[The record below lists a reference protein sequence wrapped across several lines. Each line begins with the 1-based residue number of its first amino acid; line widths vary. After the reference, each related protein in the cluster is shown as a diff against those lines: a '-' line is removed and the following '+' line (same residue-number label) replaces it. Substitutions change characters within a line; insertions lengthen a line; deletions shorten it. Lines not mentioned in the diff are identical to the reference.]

1 MAAPQGSLR
10 DSPCGMLVPSCR
22 DPYRDKERSDCTG
35 AKPIQQG
42 GSSILEEIRN
52 MQNMTNTIK
61 LNSSKTQEL
70 FYKLY
75 GKDVRVVQEQIR
87 RYGKIIKQ
95 YQNYFSLTPVH
106 LFSAPGRTEI
116 GGNHTDHNAGRVL
129 AATINLDSIAAVAKT
144 HNNAVTIYSEGYTNP
159 FKVVL
164 DDLEPKKKE
173 EETTTALI
181 RGIAARFK
189 ELGYNIGGFNACISS
204 NVMVGSGLSS
214 SASIEVL
221 IGTIMNHLYNEG
233 RVSKKEIA
241 LIGQY
246 AENNYFN
253 KPCGLMDQLTIAVGG
268 IISIDFRD
276 SKKPVVNKVNF
287 DISSQNYSILV
298 VDTGGNHADLT
309 EDYAS
314 IPGEMK
320 SVARELRGEVCRDI
334 AYKDLIEK
342 VRQLRPKVGDR
353 AILRSLHF
361 LGDNQR
367 VLDQVEALEKGDFD
381 TFLGLVNE
389 SGNSSCKW
397 LQNCFT
403 IKNPSEQG
411 ITLALALTE
420 NYLKNSGRKGA
431 CRVHGG
437 GFAGTVQ
444 VFIP

>member
-1 MAAPQGSLR
+1 
-10 DSPCGMLVPSCR
+10 
-22 DPYRDKERSDCTG
+22 
-35 AKPIQQG
+35 
-42 GSSILEEIRN
+42 
-52 MQNMTNTIK
+52 MQNRINAIK
-61 LNSSKTQEL
+61 LLNAPKIKEL
-70 FYKLY
+70 LYKLY
-75 GKDVRVVQEQIR
+75 GKDNRVIQKQIR
-87 RYGKIIKQ
+87 RYEKIIKQ
-95 YQNYFSLTPVH
+95 YQNYFSSTPVH

-129 AATINLDSIAAVAKT
+129 AATINLDSIAAVT
-144 HNNAVTIYSEGYTNP
+144 ETRNNTVTINSEGYTDP

-164 DDLEPKKKE
+164 DDLEPKKE
-173 EETTTALI
+173 EEGTTTALI

-221 IGTIMNHLYNEG
+221 IGTIINHLYNEG
-233 RVSKKEIA
+233 KISKKEIA

-268 IISIDFRD
+268 IVSIDFRD
-276 SKKPVVNKVNF
+276 SKNPIVTKVDF
-287 DISSQNYSILV
+287 DINAQDYSLIV

-320 SVARELRGEVCRDI
+320 SVARELGGEVCRDI
-334 AYKDLIEK
+334 THKDLIEK

-353 AILRSLHF
+353 AILRALHF
-361 LGDNQR
+361 LEDNQR
-367 VLDQVEALEKGDFD
+367 VLDQVEALEKGNFD
-381 TFLGLVNE
+381 TFLDLVNE
-389 SGNSSCKW
+389 SGSSSCKW

-411 ITLALALTE
+411 INLALALAE
-420 NYLKNSGRKGA
+420 NYLKNSERKGA

-437 GFAGTVQ
+437 GFAGTIQ
-444 VFIP
+444 VFIPDEILDGYLKMIKDIFGEKSVEILSIRPVGSIHLNAEL

>member
-1 MAAPQGSLR
+1 MAVGIIKER
-10 DSPCGMLVPSCR
+10 DS
-22 DPYRDKERSDCTG
+22 
-35 AKPIQQG
+35 
-42 GSSILEEIRN
+42 
-52 MQNMTNTIK
+52 MQNRINAIK
-61 LNSSKTQEL
+61 LLNTTKIKEL
-70 FYKLY
+70 FSKLY
-75 GKDVRVVQEQIR
+75 GKDDRVIQKQIQ
-87 RYGKIIKQ
+87 RYRKTIKQ
-95 YQNYFSLTPVH
+95 YQYYFSSIPVH

-129 AATINLDSIAAVAKT
+129 AATINLDSIAAVEKT
-144 HNNAVTIYSEGYTNP
+144 LDNTVTIYSEDYTDP

-181 RGIAARFK
+181 RGIAARLK
-189 ELGYNIGGFNACISS
+189 ELGYNTGGFNACISS

-276 SKKPVVNKVNF
+276 SENPIVTKVDFN
-287 DISSQNYSILV
+287 INTQNYNILV
-298 VDTGGNHADLT
+298 VDTGGNHADQT

-320 SVARELRGEVCRDI
+320 SVARELGREVCRNI
-334 AYKDLIEK
+334 THNDLIVK
-342 VRQLRPKVGDR
+342 IRQLRLKVGDR

-367 VLDQVEALEKGDFD
+367 VLDQVEALEKGDFG
-381 TFLGLVNE
+381 TFLDLVNE

-437 GFAGTVQ
+437 GFAGTIQ
-444 VFIP
+444 VFMPDEILDGYLKMIKNIFGKKSIEILCIRPVGSIHINAEL

>member
-1 MAAPQGSLR
+1 
-10 DSPCGMLVPSCR
+10 
-22 DPYRDKERSDCTG
+22 
-35 AKPIQQG
+35 
-42 GSSILEEIRN
+42 
-52 MQNMTNTIK
+52 MQNRINAIK
-61 LNSSKTQEL
+61 LLNAPKIKEL
-70 FYKLY
+70 LYKLY
-75 GKDVRVVQEQIR
+75 GKDNRVIQKQIR

-95 YQNYFSLTPVH
+95 YQNYFFSTPVH

-129 AATINLDSIAAVAKT
+129 AATINLDSIAAVT
-144 HNNAVTIYSEGYTNP
+144 ETRNNTVTINSEGYTDP

-164 DDLEPKKKE
+164 DDLEPKKE
-173 EETTTALI
+173 EEGTTTALI

-221 IGTIMNHLYNEG
+221 IGTIINHLYNEG
-233 RVSKKEIA
+233 KISKKEIA

-268 IISIDFRD
+268 IVSIDFRD
-276 SKKPVVNKVNF
+276 SKNPIVTKVDF
-287 DISSQNYSILV
+287 DINAQDYSLIV

-320 SVARELRGEVCRDI
+320 SVARELGGEVCRDI
-334 AYKDLIEK
+334 THKDLIEK

-353 AILRSLHF
+353 AILRALHF
-361 LGDNQR
+361 LEDNQR
-367 VLDQVEALEKGDFD
+367 VLDQVEALEKGNFD
-381 TFLGLVNE
+381 TFLDLVNE
-389 SGNSSCKW
+389 SGSSSCKW

-411 ITLALALTE
+411 INLALALAE
-420 NYLKNSGRKGA
+420 NYLKNSERKGA

-437 GFAGTVQ
+437 GFAGTIQ
-444 VFIP
+444 VFIPDEILDGYLKMIKDIFGEKSVEILSIRPVGSIHLNAEL